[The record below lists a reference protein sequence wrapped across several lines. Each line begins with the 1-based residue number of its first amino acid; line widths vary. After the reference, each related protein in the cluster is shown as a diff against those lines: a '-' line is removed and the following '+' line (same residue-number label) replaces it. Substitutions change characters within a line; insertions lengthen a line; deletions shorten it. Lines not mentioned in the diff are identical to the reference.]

1 MTWNESD
8 SALSFLPSFRV
19 LISVSV
25 PRCRSLCLSA
35 LLPASV
41 SQCLSPHHSCTV
53 PSLSP
58 WLNHLNHCVLVT
70 QPGYLA
76 VAASQAGTAPELHTR
91 AWMPVLTTGPQ
102 APPQLAPNISQGLRL
117 LITCC
122 SALPGSISVPRGGME
137 RGKPSSCSLGLREA
151 QGASVSL
158 GVSGGRWG
166 AVPP

>member
-41 SQCLSPHHSCTV
+41 SQCLSPRLSCPV

-76 VAASQAGTAPELHTR
+76 VAASRAGTAPELHTR

-117 LITCC
+117 LIT
-122 SALPGSISVPRGGME
+122 AVLPCLVLFLSPGEGWSRASPRH
-137 RGKPSSCSLGLREA
+137 A
-151 QGASVSL
+151 H
-158 GVSGGRWG
+158 WG
-166 AVPP
+166 